1 MSFSRVLC
9 AAAALAAQ
17 LAALQPTLPLLSI
30 RHWWCARGRPLQL
43 GQAFGGAALCQQPL
57 ARDCWKLG
65 QHCSPI
71 HVSSSQRGHCFPA
84 PYASCFPCPPLS
96 SASWGHLPN
105 KLLTLGASGALG
117 TQASTFRAWRVLCGP
132 SPQDSLQR
140 LSLLSCQ
147 CSSFTSQANGDPRQA
162 HRMTFRVSG
171 TVLGHTSPFLGTAPW
186 GLGKPACS
194 SQMVP
199 PPLTCGGFGPRHCYW
214 GLGPPWPDLLP
225 DAGTPRLPTFQP
237 H

>member
-1 MSFSRVLC
+1 MCLRAPSAVGPGIWGSSPLP
-9 AAAALAAQ
+9 AALGQGLLEAGAT
-17 LAALQPTLPLLSI
+17 LQPRPRLELPERPLLP
-30 RHWWCARGRPLQL
+30 CP
-43 GQAFGGAALCQQPL
+43 LCQL
-57 ARDCWKLG
+57 L
-65 QHCSPI
+65 
-71 HVSSSQRGHCFPA
+71 
-84 PYASCFPCPPLS
+84 PCPPLS

-132 SPQDSLQR
+132 SPQASLQR

-162 HRMTFRVSG
+162 HRLTFRVSG

-186 GLGKPACS
+186 GLAKPACS

-199 PPLTCGGFGPRHCYW
+199 PPLTRGGFGPRPCYW
-214 GLGPPWPDLLP
+214 GLGPPRPDLLP